1 MSTILRATANTFK
14 PGSQFHFIKRRVKW
28 HIQGITKI
36 KSFFIEDDESGYETA
51 FPHGRHFIRIP
62 KSNIRNFNEK
72 ESVPF
77 QINSQNEK
85 KQTGLVRQGPIRY
98 NYCDN

>member
-14 PGSQFHFIKRRVKW
+14 PSSQYHVIKKRVSW
-28 HIQGITKI
+28 HVQGITQI
-36 KSFFIEDDESGYETA
+36 KSFFIEDDESGCETA
-51 FPHGRHFIRIP
+51 FPHGRHFIQIP
-62 KSNIRNFNEK
+62 TSNIRNFNEK

-77 QINSQNEK
+77 KINSENK
-85 KQTGLVRQGPIRY
+85 RKRTGLVRQGPIRY